1 MDLEKTQSKQ
11 HTAGVYMQSD
21 GGLATIEGEGGINI
35 QTQAQGWGGSF
46 LKEKFETLTISFEF
60 FKNLKIL

>member
-1 MDLEKTQSKQ
+1 MDFEKTQSKQ

>member
-46 LKEKFETLTISFEF
+46 LKEKFETLTMSFEF

>member
-1 MDLEKTQSKQ
+1 
-11 HTAGVYMQSD
+11 MQSD
-21 GGLATIEGEGGINI
+21 GGLVTIEGEGGINI

>member
-60 FKNLKIL
+60 FNNLKIP